1 MRGNKPVYIDGSD
14 LFAAVLL
21 VAGFVV
27 GALVVLV
34 ALWLALQKL
43 QQHFHGKTELKAE
56 QERAVA
62 VAQAFVLE
70 YGEPRGWPDYGDSG
84 QGACV

>member
-43 QQHFHGKTELKAE
+43 RRHFHGKTELAQE
-56 QERAVA
+56 QAMAVA
-62 VAQAFVLE
+62 VAEALVIQHF
-70 YGEPRGWPDYGDSG
+70 YDNDHGSG
-84 QGACV
+84 KGACI